1 MPRGSRCVLHDCDLE
16 APLEQFAHVGF
27 DTEIRRHSR
36 QDDLADV
43 ALAELQ
49 HQIVVLGA
57 IDLVWAGHDGLAV
70 LDEWFVPLE
79 PVGTRPGEAVEVQRA
94 WAIKHLDLVHNL
106 LESSFELPPVIGG
119 VVVVGRDEDLESIL
133 LRGLEEP
140 FDVLDGL
147 VFLNAVAN
155 QLPGDA
161 LLTEEV
167 ILRVGDYYCG
177 TILVDIDDSS
187 PLS

>member
-1 MPRGSRCVLHDCDLE
+1 M
-16 APLEQFAHVGF
+16 
-27 DTEIRRHSR
+27 
-36 QDDLADV
+36 
-43 ALAELQ
+43 
-49 HQIVVLGA
+49 
-57 IDLVWAGHDGLAV
+57 
-70 LDEWFVPLE
+70 
-79 PVGTRPGEAVEVQRA
+79 
-94 WAIKHLDLVHNL
+94 HNL

-177 TILVDIDDSS
+177 AILIDIDDSS